1 MCHYIPKVLD
11 LQYHIKHKVTLE
23 EKKNNEKVK
32 GQWSLRI
39 LVAVLVMSVSLP
51 CCSKHGGE
59 AMMVMVVMME
69 TMMTCCLPSAMYESG
84 MCHLNYTHSLNIDS
98 SEV

>member
-23 EKKNNEKVK
+23 EKKINEKVK

-39 LVAVLVMSVSLP
+39 FLVTVLVMSVSLP

-69 TMMTCCLPSAMYESG
+69 TMMMCCLPSAISVPQHVQIKVHTIM
-84 MCHLNYTHSLNIDS
+84 
-98 SEV
+98 